1 MPTLKEIEQSGEKRV
16 DLMERILADF
26 DSRLRRVQDWLFD
39 ALWEDVLKKI
49 VVEGK
54 VRKGLPSIRAVNTS
68 PVWAKYYRRLRD
80 EVTLWMVDMMGAK
93 LTDSILSF
101 FKLQVPATDLG
112 TRTRSAANSLL
123 TAMGYDGAKFVE
135 GGALHLLTYDTTAE
149 RKVKALAIAA
159 VASGRSLP
167 AFKRDMLTII
177 KGDAGQLGIVER
189 HFQTNANTAF
199 AEFDRSL
206 SGQLAEKY
214 GMNYA
219 IWSGPRMTTSRPF
232 CLARKGKIFH
242 KDEIVAMDKLK
253 WQGKI
258 PGQSTLLSAGGY
270 NCSDILLWITDE
282 LAAQKKQNE
291 ATK

>member
-26 DSRLRRVQDWLFD
+26 DSRLRRAQDWLFD

-54 VRKGLPSIRAVNTS
+54 VKTGLPSIRAVNTS
-68 PVWAKYYRRLRD
+68 PVWAAYYRRLRD
-80 EVTLWMVDMMGAK
+80 EVTLWMVDVMGTK

-101 FKLQVPATDLG
+101 FKLQVPATDLE
-112 TRTRSAANSLL
+112 TRTRAAANSLL
-123 TAMGYDGAKFVE
+123 TALGYDGAKFVD
-135 GGALHLLTYDTTAE
+135 GGTLHLLTYDTTAE

-206 SGQLAEKY
+206 SGQLAERY

-232 CLARKGKIFH
+232 CLARKGKVFSRA
-242 KDEIVAMDKLK
+242 ELQAMDKLK

-282 LAAQKKQNE
+282 LAQMKIQGQQ
-291 ATK
+291 T

>member
-1 MPTLKEIEQSGEKRV
+1 MPTLKDIEKLGEARV
-16 DLMERILADF
+16 ALVERILADF
-26 DSRLRRVQDWLFD
+26 DSRLRRAQGWLFD

-49 VVEGK
+49 VVDGK
-54 VRKGLPSIRAVNTS
+54 VKQGRHSIRAVNTS
-68 PVWAKYYRRLRD
+68 PVWAAYYRRLRD
-80 EVTLWMVDMMGAK
+80 EVTLWMVDVMGGK
-93 LTDSILSF
+93 LTDSILTF
-101 FKLQVPATDLG
+101 FGAQVAETDLEK
-112 TRTRSAANSLL
+112 RTRAAAQSLL
-123 TAMGYDGAKFVE
+123 TALGYDGVAFVE

-177 KGDAGQLGIVER
+177 KGDAGRLGIVES

-206 SGQLAEKY
+206 SKQLAERY
-214 GMNYA
+214 GMNHA

-232 CLARKGKIFH
+232 CLARKGKVFH
-242 KDEIVAMDKLK
+242 RDEIAAMDKLK

-282 LAAQKKQNE
+282 LAAQKLAAQN
-291 ATK
+291 K

>member
-1 MPTLKEIEQSGEKRV
+1 MPTLKQTEQLGEARV
-16 DLMERILADF
+16 ALMERILADF
-26 DSRLRRVQDWLFD
+26 DSRLRRAQDWLFD

-49 VVEGK
+49 VVDGK
-54 VRKGLPSIRAVNTS
+54 VKQGLPSIRAVNTS
-68 PVWAKYYRRLRD
+68 PIWARYYRRLRD
-80 EVTLWMVDMMGAK
+80 EVTLWMVDVMGGK

-101 FKLQVPATDLG
+101 FKIQVPATDLE
-112 TRTRSAANSLL
+112 TRTRAAANSLL
-123 TAMGYDGAKFVE
+123 TALGYDGAKFVE

-159 VASGRSLP
+159 AASGRSLP

-214 GMNYA
+214 GMNHA

-232 CLARKGKIFH
+232 CLARKGKVFSRA
-242 KDEIVAMDKLK
+242 ELQAMDKLR

-291 ATK
+291 AKK

>member
-26 DSRLRRVQDWLFD
+26 DSRLRRAQDWLFD

-49 VVEGK
+49 VVDGK
-54 VRKGLPSIRAVNTS
+54 VKQGLPSIRAVNTS
-68 PVWAKYYRRLRD
+68 PVWAKYYRYIRD
-80 EVTLWMVDMMGAK
+80 EVSMWMVEVMGGK
-93 LTDSILSF
+93 LPDSILSF
-101 FKLQVPATDLG
+101 FKIQVPATDLE
-112 TRTRSAANSLL
+112 TRTRAAAQALL
-123 TAMGYDGAKFVE
+123 TRLGYDGGKFTP
-135 GGALHLLTYDTTAE
+135 GSTLDLLTYDTTAE
-149 RKVKALAIAA
+149 AKVKRLAITA

-167 AFKRDMLTII
+167 AFKRDMVSII
-177 KGDAGQLGIVER
+177 KGDAGRLGIIES

-214 GMNYA
+214 GMNHA

-232 CLARKGKIFH
+232 CLARKGKVFSRA
-242 KDEIVAMDKLK
+242 ELQAMDQLK
-253 WQGKI
+253 WQGKV

-282 LAAQKKQNE
+282 LAAQKKAQ
-291 ATK
+291 AQ

>member
-1 MPTLKEIEQSGEKRV
+1 MPTLKQIEQLGEARV
-16 DLMERILADF
+16 ALMERILADF
-26 DSRLRRVQDWLFD
+26 DSRLRRAQDWLFER
-39 ALWEDVLKKI
+39 LWEDVLKKI
-49 VVEGK
+49 VADGK
-54 VRKGLPSIRAVNTS
+54 VRQGLPSIRAVNTS
-68 PVWAKYYRRLRD
+68 PVWARYYRYIRD
-80 EVTLWMVDMMGAK
+80 EVAQWMANMMQGPI
-93 LTDSILSF
+93 TDSILSF
-101 FKLQVPATDLG
+101 FGAQVPETDLEK
-112 TRTRSAANSLL
+112 RTRAAAQSLL
-123 TAMGYDGAKFVE
+123 TALGYDGGKFVKD
-135 GGALHLLTYDTTAE
+135 GGLYLLTYDNTAE

-159 VASGRSLP
+159 VASGRSLA
-167 AFKRDMLTII
+167 AFKKDMIGII
-177 KGDAGQLGIVER
+177 KGDTERLGIVER

-214 GMNYA
+214 GMNHA

-242 KDEIVAMDKLK
+242 RDQILAMDKLS

-282 LAAQKKQNE
+282 LAAQKLAAQNKQ
-291 ATK
+291 